1 MFVWVTLAVCYLLH
15 DRNTIS
21 YTGPSSPA
29 TWYLIPWYSDP
40 DNLTILSRQSNNRVR
55 EGSWWLGGRS
65 EHLWTAAGEWWDIEA
80 GGGRQIK
87 SASPESYQSPVVSL
101 DWDLARQVCDEMMI
115 VPLENIAI
123 RHNWQEVDIK
133 KMLDSLSVNNSC
145 KKIKFSYQQQFL
157 ETAGGSHCLTV
168 LDWV

>member
-21 YTGPSSPA
+21 YTGPSSSA

-65 EHLWTAAGEWWDIEA
+65 EHLRTAAGEWWDIEA
-80 GGGRQIK
+80 EGEDRLN
-87 SASPESYQSPVVSL
+87 PHVSL
-101 DWDLARQVCDEMMI
+101 DWDLGRQVFDEMMI
-115 VPLENIAI
+115 VPVENIAI

-133 KMLDSLSVNNSC
+133 KMLDSLSVNNRC